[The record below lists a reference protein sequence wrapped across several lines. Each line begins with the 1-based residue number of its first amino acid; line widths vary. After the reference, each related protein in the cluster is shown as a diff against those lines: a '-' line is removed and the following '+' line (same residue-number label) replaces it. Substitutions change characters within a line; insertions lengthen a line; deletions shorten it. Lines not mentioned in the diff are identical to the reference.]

1 VPERELIFP
10 LVPTRRSARLDVAG
24 LTSRRRGSGSEQAGS
39 RPYNRGDAVRLI
51 DWRASARLSTARASD
66 EFVVRDR
73 LADDAVRVL
82 LAVDRSVSMMLFP
95 AELPWLHKPD
105 VVREAGR
112 MILASATA
120 AHALVGYAEHGPRGA
135 ALERPRR
142 GSALAQ
148 QIERRLADP
157 VETSPAGSLE
167 RVLELL
173 TRSTPDVPPGTF
185 VFVLSDFLRAPSQAT
200 WRRLLACGCDVIPIV
215 IQDPLWEQSFPDVA
229 GVTLPLVDPASGT
242 LGLVRLRRGE
252 VDARR
257 TANELRL
264 RALKDAFS
272 ALGVDPVTLA
282 SSDRVSIHAAFL
294 SWARQRRAWTRR
306 LR

>member
-1 VPERELIFP
+1 MPERELIFP
-10 LVPTRRSARLDVAG
+10 LVPARRSARLDVAG

-120 AHALVGYAEHGPRGA
+120 AHALVGYAEHGPRGV
-135 ALERPRR
+135 ALERPQR
-142 GSALAQ
+142 GSALPQ

-272 ALGVDPVTLA
+272 ALGVDPVTLS